1 MLAGR
6 LCFSQCELVV
16 LPPRLH
22 NRLFSIHSMAIV
34 TVSHR
39 IGGKGMAEEKLPG
52 REVSQRDQGES
63 TWHTLLQAKPLINY
77 TLKIIIFLIC
87 LLSVATFPIVL
98 PVFLSALVYLFIYFL
113 CLPPSLLTPYGCRS
127 NNVKHFAL
135 ASFCNLQFQN
145 VRPVESRSDNGHALP
160 PVVFVPPYLPSIN
173 ATAGVSCNNTCTSEP
188 SAWERERRGRREN
201 RGGNRGRR
209 LRLGKNEEGERN
221 N

>member
-16 LPPRLH
+16 LPPRRH
-22 NRLFSIHSMAIV
+22 NMLFSIHSMGIV

-39 IGGKGMAEEKLPG
+39 IGGKGMAEERLPG
-52 REVSQRDQGES
+52 RKVGQKDQGES
-63 TWHTLLQAKPLINY
+63 TWHTLLQVRPLINY
-77 TLKIIIFLIC
+77 GLKIIIFLIC
-87 LLSVATFPIVL
+87 FAHSGHISQCAACI
-98 PVFLSALVYLFIYFL
+98 LVYLFIYF
-113 CLPPSLLTPYGCRS
+113 CVYRSSLPTPYGCRS

-135 ASFCNLQFQN
+135 ASFCNLQFPN

-173 ATAGVSCNNTCTSEP
+173 ATAGVSCNNTCTSEL
-188 SAWERERRGRREN
+188 SAWERERKGRQEN

-209 LRLGKNEEGERN
+209 LRLRKEEGEKN